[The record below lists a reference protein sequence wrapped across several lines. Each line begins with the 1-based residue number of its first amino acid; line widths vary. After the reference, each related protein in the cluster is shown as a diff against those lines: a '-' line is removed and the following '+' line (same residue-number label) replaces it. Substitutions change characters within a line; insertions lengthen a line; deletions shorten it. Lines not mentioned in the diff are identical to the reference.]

1 MIATNIVLG
10 ANGPECMMCCF
21 YNKCCCSCLWDS
33 LLLAVI
39 EERPKQ
45 AAVQVIE
52 DSDEKQLVEFKCR
65 GKLQREQR
73 KSLTGWHMLL
83 HLKRAEATNGPSI
96 WSAYSIKQSN
106 AFKVPESH
114 SLYLLGGVNTQVT
127 KRRCLTCRVICQTQS
142 INCTKRGERSELT
155 WFPSPCPT
163 R

>member
-1 MIATNIVLG
+1 MCGPFKLEWILIGCQFFIFPLYFHSYGFSIQFKVIFFYVIATDIVLG

-52 DSDEKQLVEFKCR
+52 DRDEKQLVEFKCR

-83 HLKRAEATNGPSI
+83 HLKRVEATNGPSI
-96 WSAYSIKQSN
+96 WSAYSIKE
-106 AFKVPESH
+106 PM
-114 SLYLLGGVNTQVT
+114 L
-127 KRRCLTCRVICQTQS
+127 
-142 INCTKRGERSELT
+142 
-155 WFPSPCPT
+155 
-163 R
+163 